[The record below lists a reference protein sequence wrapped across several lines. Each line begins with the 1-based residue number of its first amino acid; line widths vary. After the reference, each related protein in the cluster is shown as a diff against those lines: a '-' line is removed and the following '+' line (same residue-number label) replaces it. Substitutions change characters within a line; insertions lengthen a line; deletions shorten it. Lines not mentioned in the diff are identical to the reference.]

1 VLGKALRYNEQNCEE
16 VSQYKPAADIGREVY
31 MRSDVVKNRRSLFL
45 AMGRTRE
52 EISRPLVGIVNSQN
66 ELVPGH
72 IHLDDIARAAR
83 EGVIQAGGTPFEFST
98 IAICDGLTEGH
109 AGMCY
114 PLPSRELIADSI
126 EAMVLAH
133 ALDAMVCVTNCDKI
147 TPGMMMAMA
156 RLDIPSILL
165 SGGPMQAGK
174 YRGEP
179 IDVSRVVELAGKL
192 ERGEMTREERR
203 EFMENAAPGCGSCSG
218 LFTANSMNCMAEAL
232 GLALPWNGTIPAVFG
247 RRREL
252 ARYSGIRVMELWQEG
267 LTPLS
272 VLTKQAF
279 ENAITVD
286 MAIGGST
293 NTILHLMAIAN
304 EAGIQLDLD
313 LFDSIGRRTPRLCS
327 FSPAGNHHMEDLFE
341 AGGLQAVMKE
351 LAENEFLHSQVMT
364 LSGRTVGKIVAEA
377 QVKRRDVVHS
387 IDDPYDT
394 DGGIAILRGNLAPEG
409 AVVKKAAVRPEM
421 LQHRGPARV
430 FDIEEEA
437 VQAILNKHVDRG
449 SVVVIR
455 YEGPRGGPGMREM
468 LTATGAI
475 VSVGQDG
482 DTALVTDGRFSGA
495 TRGAA
500 IGHVSPEAMAGGPI
514 AIIQEGDQIDI
525 DITARSLNV
534 MLSDEEIATRLAKWT
549 APPLKREAKSYLQR
563 YSALATSAST
573 GAVLRVP

>member
-1 VLGKALRYNEQNCEE
+1 VLVKALRYNEQNRREAG
-16 VSQYKPAADIGREVY
+16 QYQPAPDSGKEAD
-31 MRSDVVKNRRSLFL
+31 MRSDVVKNRRSIFL
-45 AMGRTRE
+45 AMGRTRD

-72 IHLDDIARAAR
+72 VHLDDIAQAAR

-98 IAICDGLTEGH
+98 IAICDGLAEGH

-147 TPGMMMAMA
+147 NPGMMMAMA
-156 RLDIPSILL
+156 RLDIPSILI

-174 YRGEP
+174 YRGEI
-179 IDVSRVVELAGKL
+179 IDISRVAEIGGKV

-203 EFMENAAPGCGSCSG
+203 EFIEAATPGCGSCSG

-267 LTPLS
+267 ATPSS
-272 VLTKQAF
+272 VLTRQAF

-313 LFDSIGRRTPRLCS
+313 LFDSLGRRTPRLCS
-327 FSPAGNHHMEDLFE
+327 FSPAGDHHMEDLFE

-351 LAENEFLHSQVMT
+351 LDRKELLHPKAMT
-364 LSGRTVGKIVAEA
+364 LSGRTVGEIVVGA
-377 QVKRRDVVHS
+377 QVKRRDVIHN
-387 IDDPYDT
+387 IDEPYDT

-421 LQHRGPARV
+421 LRHRGPARV
-430 FDIEEEA
+430 FDIEETA
-437 VQAILNKHVDRG
+437 VEAILNGRVNRG
-449 SVVVIR
+449 DVVVIR

-500 IGHVSPEAMAGGPI
+500 VGHVSPEAMAGGPI
-514 AIIQEGDQIDI
+514 AVIQEGDQIDI
-525 DITARSLNV
+525 DIPARSLNV
-534 MLSDEEIATRLAKWT
+534 MLSEEEIASRLAKWT
-549 APPLKREAKSYLQR
+549 APPLKREVKSYLQR